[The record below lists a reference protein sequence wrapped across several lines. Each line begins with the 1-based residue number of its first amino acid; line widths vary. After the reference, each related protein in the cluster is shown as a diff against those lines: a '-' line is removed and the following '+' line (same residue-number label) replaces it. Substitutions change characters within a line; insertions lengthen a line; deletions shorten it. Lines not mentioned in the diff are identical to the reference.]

1 MNRLQKKCAIATAGF
16 HLLLLVILFVGPA
29 FFWSREKP
37 DETPVLDMIPA
48 NLVDAATTG
57 VRGAQPPPPAPVV
70 PPAPTPTPPTPTPPA
85 VTPPAPV
92 PTPEKVE
99 PVKPPKET

>member
-29 FFWSREKP
+29 FFWSREKQ
-37 DETPVLDMIPA
+37 DDTPVLDMIPA
-48 NLVDAATTG
+48 ILVDSASTG
-57 VRGAQPPPPAPVV
+57 VKDAQPPPPTPVVV
-70 PPAPTPTPPTPTPPA
+70 PPQPAPPEP
-85 VTPPAPV
+85 VVNCPPAPV

-99 PVKPPKET
+99 PDEGWKNNGQT